1 MTDRAVSSTL
11 GYVLTLSI
19 AALLVGGL
27 LSAGAGFVTT
37 QRDVVIEEE
46 MKVVGQQLSTNVEQ
60 ADRLVN
66 ASNASSG
73 GDPVIQVNQTF
84 PDTVARSQ
92 YDVRLDPD
100 TSQLVLKSTRP
111 KQTVRINVTTQ
122 TDLGESTASG
132 GEITVRYDS
141 SADELVIEDA

>member
-27 LSAGAGFVTT
+27 LTAGSSFVTT

-46 MKVVGQQLSTNVEQ
+46 MKVVGQQLSANVEQ
-60 ADRLVN
+60 ADRMV
-66 ASNASSG
+66 NASSG
-73 GDPVIQVNQTF
+73 GDPVVHVNQTF

-100 TSQLVLKSTRP
+100 TSQLILNSTDP
-111 KQTVRINVTTQ
+111 KHTVRINVTTHA
-122 TDLGESTASG
+122 DLGESSASG
-132 GEITVRYDS
+132 GEISVRYDN
-141 SADELVIEDA
+141 SADELVIDDA